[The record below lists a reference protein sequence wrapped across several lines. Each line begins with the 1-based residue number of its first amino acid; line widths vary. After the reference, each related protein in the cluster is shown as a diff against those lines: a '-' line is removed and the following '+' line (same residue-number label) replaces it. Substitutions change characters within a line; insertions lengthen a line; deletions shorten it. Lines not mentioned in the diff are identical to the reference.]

1 MSHVSELR
9 GVLVDLLLG
18 SRGTTRTVTPGRFTQ
33 ETPDLA
39 GDMSPP
45 ADAAERRFKV
55 VVMEAGGSRP
65 YNAGDGFKL
74 ELFDVV
80 IRLSYS
86 LTNAGGDMVD
96 GLTPQHG
103 AGTLDEVMSRAP
115 SDSTEI
121 ERVLSWHENTHG
133 VAAQGGAGTLDAIR
147 DRANSDRME
156 IERVLAWVENT
167 TGQAV
172 SGATMIGCF
181 ENSDKPPSGASRG
194 TVYVYEIFYKMMAN
208 VTAGSSEVLS

>member
-86 LTNAGGDMVD
+86 LTNAGGDMVE
-96 GLTPQHG
+96 T
-103 AGTLDEVMSRAP
+103 
-115 SDSTEI
+115 ST
-121 ERVLSWHENTHG
+121 
-133 VAAQGGAGTLDAIR
+133 AQGGAGTLDAIR